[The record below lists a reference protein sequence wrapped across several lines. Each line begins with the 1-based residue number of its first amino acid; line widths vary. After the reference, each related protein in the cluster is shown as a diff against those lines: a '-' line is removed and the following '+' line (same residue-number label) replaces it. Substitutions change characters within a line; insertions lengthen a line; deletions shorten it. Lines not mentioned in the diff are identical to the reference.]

1 MMTGDWSLGYTSVS
15 GAEDICI
22 GGQRLSVIFAPVFLI
37 YKILLIDIG
46 IVGVSCYKLAFSLPK
61 CSFKLSAD
69 QWINF
74 CAFPCLEKV

>member
-37 YKILLIDIG
+37 FVSATTNENSLF
-46 IVGVSCYKLAFSLPK
+46 VGSL
-61 CSFKLSAD
+61 S
-69 QWINF
+69 IMG
-74 CAFPCLEKV
+74 

>member
-37 YKILLIDIG
+37 YTIFFVSTTTNENSLFVGSLSIIG
-46 IVGVSCYKLAFSLPK
+46 
-61 CSFKLSAD
+61 
-69 QWINF
+69 
-74 CAFPCLEKV
+74 